1 MKVLKIILFC
11 ILGVIITGFIGIGCL
26 CFIVGLF
33 GMFDTLSKNY
43 PDIYAFTVI
52 ILVGMLLFKVGWISC
67 EILLKRYK

>member
-33 GMFDTLSKNY
+33 GMFDTLSTNY

-52 ILVGMLLFKVGWISC
+52 ILVGILLFKVGWISC